1 MIGRAMNGRYELVEI
16 LGVGGM
22 ATVWRGIDR
31 QLGRQVA
38 VKVLNG
44 GLADDP
50 RFAERF
56 GREARLAAMLVHPR
70 VVMVFDS
77 GVDQGSPY
85 IVMELVQGR
94 PLSHVI
100 ADAGTLPLEQA
111 VGVAAAVC
119 EALEAAH
126 GQGLVH
132 RDIKPG
138 NIMITADGGVKV
150 VDFGIARAGSSAAGR
165 LTQSATV
172 LGTAA
177 YLSPE
182 QATAG
187 AVDARADLYAV
198 GCVLVEMLT
207 GAPPFDADTPV
218 AIAYKH
224 VTEYPVPV
232 SVHRPEV
239 PAALDAA
246 VLRLLAKSPDGRP
259 AGAGQARAEL
269 LAAVPGTYQPDRTG
283 ELLGAGAATQVLP
296 PVPAGLLA
304 QSPTGP
310 PLMARAPQS
319 AAPAPRHPGERH
331 TSVLPPV
338 PFDSPGERGGGY
350 GDGGGHRDDRG
361 GEPPAPSR
369 RPLVIAGAGVAAVAV
384 AVVVAA
390 LSLGDS
396 SGGAVAA
403 PVSPS
408 AAPVTV
414 PSAST
419 AAPSTAPSASPDRGT
434 SPSPSASPS
443 GKANPAVGIAQL
455 RAVVAQTRINR
466 DRDRQE
472 ELLQVLDEAARS
484 VVARRPDAAEDQLK
498 DAQKLVRDLA
508 KRRAVDGDTAQAWQ
522 SRLASLIA
530 SVHAQQQDP
539 NG

>member
-1 MIGRAMNGRYELVEI
+1 MIGRALNGRYELVEI

-50 RFAERF
+50 HFAERF

-94 PLSHVI
+94 PLSHVV
-100 ADAGTLPLEQA
+100 ADAGTLPLERA

-165 LTQSATV
+165 LTQNATV

-232 SVHRPEV
+232 SVHRPDV

-246 VLRLLAKSPDGRP
+246 VLRLLAKHPDGRP
-259 AGAGQARAEL
+259 ASAGQARAEL
-269 LAAVPGTYQPDRTG
+269 LAAVPGAHQADRTG

-304 QSPTGP
+304 QPPTGP
-310 PLMARAPQS
+310 PLMAQAPQA

-331 TSVLPPV
+331 TSVLPPI
-338 PFDSPGERGGGY
+338 PFDPPGDHAGGG
-350 GDGGGHRDDRG
+350 
-361 GEPPAPSR
+361 PPAPNR
-369 RPLVIAGAGVAAVAV
+369 RPLVIAGAGVAAAAV

-403 PVSPS
+403 PVSSS
-408 AAPVTV
+408 AATQAV
-414 PSAST
+414 PSASP
-419 AAPSTAPSASPDRGT
+419 AAPTASPGLGA
-434 SPSPSASPS
+434 SPSPSAPASGSPS
-443 GKANPAVGIAQL
+443 GKAGPALGIAQL

-472 ELLQVLDEAARS
+472 ELMQILDEAARS
-484 VVARRPDAAEDQLK
+484 VVSRHPDTAEDQLR
-498 DAQKLVRDLA
+498 DAQKVVRDLA
-508 KRRAVDGDTAQAWQ
+508 KRKAIDGDTSQAWQ
-522 SRLASLIA
+522 SRLTSLIA
-530 SVHAQQQDP
+530 AVHAQQQDG